1 MRLGAIIINFHTSN
15 ERYLFSIPAYGYTYG
30 CTWQIESLFSIPAY
44 GYGCTWQI
52 ESLTKLEE
60 SIQMSHS
67 YPLNLLQIYISLL
80 VWLFWCPRGDW
91 KHDKISKES
100 IHRSHSHSPNLLIL
114 CGIPKSW
121 IMPINVI
128 SIYFQHWICY
138 LAVEVPWL

>member
-1 MRLGAIIINFHTSN
+1 MYLTDWEPIFHSCLWLWMYVTD
-15 ERYLFSIPAYGYTYG
+15 
-30 CTWQIESLFSIPAY
+30 WQIESLFSIPAY

-67 YPLNLLQIYISLL
+67 YPLNLLQIYMSLL

-91 KHDKISKES
+91 KHDEIKKES
-100 IHRSHSHSPNLLIL
+100 IHRGHSHSPNLLIL

-128 SIYFQHWICY
+128 SIYFQHWIYY
-138 LAVEVPWL
+138 LAVEVP